1 MGVYKNANCIFL
13 YLFDTSWYFRHIL
26 MYHIKLNKPCNF
38 CYVSMTSWKFIIC
51 IVYFSV
57 FCPYLVGEEHYFL
70 KNLVFQPEKVLFEKN
85 RNTEQI
91 FLTSTPYLYCTI
103 FRIMRILCKQS
114 RRMILLLHFSYLVCP
129 DVPVQDIW

>member
-1 MGVYKNANCIFL
+1 
-13 YLFDTSWYFRHIL
+13 

-57 FCPYLVGEEHYFL
+57 FCPYLVGAKNYFL
-70 KNLVFQPEKVLFEKN
+70 KNPVFQSEKVLFEKN

-91 FLTSTPYLYCTI
+91 FLTSTPYLYCATFYLCGYSVNKSNERFCFYISRISSVRSYRFKVFGNILYQFFLVCI
-103 FRIMRILCKQS
+103 FRAEEL
-114 RRMILLLHFSYLVCP
+114 P
-129 DVPVQDIW
+129 A